1 MSAEIDKVTKPHLPR
16 SDGMSEDSFD
26 FTDMIERIAPYTMS
40 FVLKDKSAVHP
51 MGSGTWVNFSGIE
64 GVLTAAHVLEKVLA
78 QETIGVM
85 CYGTRST
92 ETQSFEIDLREVEA
106 VCFGE
111 APWTQSGPDLGFL
124 RIPSQRLG
132 TIKAIGSFANA
143 EKHYAEM
150 LRGEPESKDRIEIVS
165 GGVAEWVTE
174 SERTTK
180 LLKTNLPGLA
190 NVGLIVSIEDV
201 GQFDVLR
208 FEPKPVE
215 LKLPESFKGMS
226 GGGLWRIFIKK
237 EDDGSFS
244 FVTRRLV
251 GVAFYEAVN
260 DGQMEI
266 FCHGPKSIYNQ
277 LATAIKKKWP
287 DA

>member
-1 MSAEIDKVTKPHLPR
+1 MNAENDKVIKPDSPR
-16 SDGMSEDSFD
+16 NEGTSEETFD

-40 FVLKDKSAVHP
+40 FVVKGKSAVHP
-51 MGSGTWVNFSGIE
+51 MGSGTWVNFGGIE
-64 GVLTAAHVLEKVLA
+64 GVLTAAHVLEELLA
-78 QETIGVM
+78 QEKIGIM

-92 ETQSFEIDLREVEA
+92 ETQSFEIDLTEA
-106 VCFGE
+106 EAIRFGE
-111 APWTQSGPDLGFL
+111 APWTRSGPDLGFL

-132 TIKAIGSFANA
+132 TIKAIGSFVNA
-143 EKHYAEM
+143 EKHYADM
-150 LRGEPESKDRIEIVS
+150 LSGEPASKDRIEIVS

-174 SERTTK
+174 AERTTK
-180 LLKTNLPGLA
+180 LLKTSLPGLA
-190 NVGLIVSIEDV
+190 NVGRIVSVADV

-208 FEPKPVE
+208 FEPTPVE

-237 EDDGSFS
+237 EEDGSFS
-244 FVTRRLV
+244 FVSRRLV
-251 GVAFYEAVN
+251 GVAFYEAVH
-260 DGQMEI
+260 DEKLEI

-287 DA
+287 GA